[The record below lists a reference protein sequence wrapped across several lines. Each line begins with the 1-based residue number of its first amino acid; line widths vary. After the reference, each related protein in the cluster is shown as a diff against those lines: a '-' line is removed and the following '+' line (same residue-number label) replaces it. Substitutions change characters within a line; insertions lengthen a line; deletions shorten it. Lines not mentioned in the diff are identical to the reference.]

1 MLSKKYTLT
10 AIASL
15 AAVFCPLVAS
25 ADQAQVNSQNS
36 SNSAAAVGTN
46 NTVIQNTEQT
56 SFQDQVDVNKYRKSA
71 GSDPQL
77 QINQQNSSN
86 SAAAIGQGNGV
97 VQNTEQFSGQMQE
110 KIKNRRR

>member
-15 AAVFCPLVAS
+15 AVVFCPLVAS
-25 ADQAQVNSQNS
+25 AEQAQVNSQNS

-56 SFQDQVDVNKYRKSA
+56 SIQDQVGKYRKGA

-86 SAAAIGQGNGV
+86 SAAAVGQGNAV
-97 VQNTEQFSGQMQE
+97 IQNTEQFSGQMQE

>member
-15 AAVFCPLVAS
+15 AVVFCPLVAS
-25 ADQAQVNSQNS
+25 ADQAQVNSQDS
-36 SNSAAAVGTN
+36 KNSAAAIGTN

-56 SFQDQVDVNKYRKSA
+56 SIQDQIDVNKYRKGA

-86 SAAAIGQGNGV
+86 SAAAVGQGNAV
-97 VQNTEQFSGQMQE
+97 IQNTQQLNSQMQE
-110 KIKNRRR
+110 KIRNRRR